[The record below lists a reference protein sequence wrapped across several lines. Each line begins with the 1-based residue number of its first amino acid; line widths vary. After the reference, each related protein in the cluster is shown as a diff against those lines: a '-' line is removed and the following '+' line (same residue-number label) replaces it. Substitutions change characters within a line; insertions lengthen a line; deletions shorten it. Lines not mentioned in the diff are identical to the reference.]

1 MLAAAVA
8 VAAWLVLQL
17 FVVQVFTVRA
27 ASMLPTLEPGDQVLV
42 VRPSVDRAV
51 RRGDVVVVDVRGTF
65 LPDRPDTGPLAG
77 SVLAPA
83 PHDVFVVK
91 RAVAGPGDRIACCS
105 ADGRLL
111 LNGKPLDEPYLAADV
126 TPSEEQFDVVVPD
139 GRWWLMGDNRPVS
152 DDSRSH
158 LGSPGG
164 GTVSTDAIVGR
175 VVRAAG

>member
-1 MLAAAVA
+1 MAV
-8 VAAWLVLQL
+8 VAWLVLQL

-42 VRPSVDRAV
+42 TRPTIDREV
-51 RRGDVVVVDVRGTF
+51 QRGDVVVVDVRGTF
-65 LPDRPDTGPLAG
+65 LGDRPDTGPLAG

-83 PHDVFVVK
+83 PDNVFVVK

-105 ADGRLL
+105 DDGRLL
-111 LNGKPLDEPYLAADV
+111 LNGEPLDEPYLSSTVA
-126 TPSEEQFDVVVPD
+126 PSEEQFDVVVPE
-139 GRWWLMGDNRPVS
+139 GRWWLLGDNRPVS
-152 DDSRSH
+152 EDSRSH

-164 GTVSTDAIVGR
+164 GTVSTEVIVGR